1 MLSRLNGVNLY
12 LTQLRAQLQSQPAAL
27 ATMVRKA
34 GKIAVTTAHRTL
46 LVSGVA
52 AITALCMMFFNPIL
66 ADRLKALSPFAEPA
80 RVQQTAL
87 TAPPLNDLL
96 DAPAPAKAAAPTPAS
111 TALLSDEDL
120 KRLGTTQQQQWVTSW
135 LSKRYHVAGDAADM
149 LVSASYVT
157 ARETKL
163 DPLLIL
169 AVMCIES
176 GLNPFA
182 ESSVGAQG
190 LMQVMS
196 KIHRARFEELGGVKA
211 ALNPVANIRVG
222 AMILRD
228 FVVRGGSVE
237 AGLKLYVG
245 AAAFD
250 NDAGYGAK
258 VMAEYHRLQAVA
270 AGKSVPTAF
279 APIMTTALKQHAIES
294 ESDIKA
300 EQQAEKQEPAAAAI
314 DTTPPGEKPRQLAA
328 L

>member
-1 MLSRLNGVNLY
+1 MLSRFAGLNIYV
-12 LTQLRAQLQSQPAAL
+12 TQLRQQPAAVAAL
-27 ATMVRKA
+27 VKKSS
-34 GKIAVTTAHRTL
+34 KIVINTAHGTL
-46 LVSGVA
+46 LILGTT
-52 AITALCMMFFNPIL
+52 AITALCMMFFNPKL
-66 ADRLKALSPFAEPA
+66 ADGLKALSPFAEPPKPQPVA
-80 RVQQTAL
+80 VI
-87 TAPPLNDLL
+87 APPLSDLL
-96 DAPAPAKAAAPTPAS
+96 DAPAPALAPVKAGSMAQIQAND
-111 TALLSDEDL
+111 ALLSDDDL
-120 KRLGTTQQQQWVTSW
+120 ARLGNTQQQQWVTNW
-135 LSKRYHVAGDAADM
+135 LSKRYHVAGDAANM
-149 LVSASYVT
+149 LVSASYLT

-196 KIHRARFEELGGVKA
+196 KIHRARFEQLGGVKA

-228 FVVRGGSVE
+228 FIERGGSVE

-270 AGKSVPTAF
+270 AGKNVPTMF
-279 APIMTTALKQHAIES
+279 AAPVMTTALKHPDGDAPKDAQPE
-294 ESDIKA
+294 KA
-300 EQQAEKQEPAAAAI
+300 EPAAAAVENKGS
-314 DTTPPGEKPRQLAA
+314 TTVAA

>member
-1 MLSRLNGVNLY
+1 MQSRFAGVSLY
-12 LTQLRAQLQSQPAAL
+12 FTQLRQQPASLAAL
-27 ATMVRKA
+27 LRKS
-34 GKIAVTTAHRTL
+34 GKIVINTAHGTL
-46 LVSGVA
+46 LILGTT
-52 AITALCMMFFNPIL
+52 AITALCMMFFNPKL
-66 ADRLKALSPFAEPA
+66 ADGLKALSPFAEQQPK
-80 RVQQTAL
+80 VQPVAL
-87 TAPPLNDLL
+87 VTPPLSDLM
-96 DAPAPAKAAAPTPAS
+96 DAPAPPVPAAPIAGMQLAQAQKAD
-111 TALLSDEDL
+111 ALLTDEDL
-120 KRLGTTQQQQWVTSW
+120 AHLGNTQQQQWVTNW
-135 LSKRYHVAGDAADM
+135 LSKRYHVAGDAANM
-149 LVSASYVT
+149 LVSASYMT

-196 KIHRARFEELGGVKA
+196 KIHRARFEQLGGVKA

-228 FVVRGGSVE
+228 FIERGGSVE

-258 VMAEYHRLQAVA
+258 VMAEYHRLQLVA
-270 AGKSVPTAF
+270 AGKNVPTAF
-279 APIMTTALKQHAIES
+279 APVMTTALKHADGDATKDAQTE
-294 ESDIKA
+294 KA
-300 EQQAEKQEPAAAAI
+300 EPTSASLGSKQG
-314 DTTPPGEKPRQLAA
+314 TTIAA